1 MAVEE
6 MPSFRRWMGL
16 PPVTPSDSAMDRVY
30 ASLYGVDN
38 YDRPWDEAEARGL
51 TSQQLTQEL
60 LECAL
65 VYDVTNDFN
74 NCQLEELDVFLNSGG
89 YQLISARK
97 ECSTTVNTGQPS
109 IASDRQ

>member
-65 VYDVTNDFN
+65 TNDPPDFQN
-74 NCQLEELDVFLNSGG
+74 FQDPEDFDNDH
-89 YQLISARK
+89 
-97 ECSTTVNTGQPS
+97 
-109 IASDRQ
+109 